1 MTSDMTAV
9 SLACKLV
16 AFNTVNPPGNEREC
30 AHFVGG
36 LLERA
41 GFQTRFFEFA
51 DKRTTLIARLEGD
64 EDAAAL
70 CFSGHLDTVPLGA
83 APWTQNP
90 FGEIVDGRLYG
101 RGSSDMKAA
110 VAAMVVMAQNLAAR
124 PDRRAG
130 LTLII
135 TSGEETCCQGA
146 HHVAGLGTEAMGKV
160 CAIVVGEPTSNRP
173 VLAHKGSVRFW
184 IRAKGKTAHA
194 SMPEQGINAIYRAA
208 KAVEALRTFDFEVPS
223 HALLGAPTLNVGTIA
238 GGMNINSV
246 PDGTTIGVDIRT
258 IPGLDEVELIGR
270 LRSAVGDDID
280 VERFEGASSIE
291 TDASDPWVQNVFDI
305 LTPIL
310 GERPPP
316 AGVPYF
322 TDASALTPALSNPPT
337 LLLGP
342 GEAAMAH
349 KTDEY
354 CFLSNIDQA
363 VEIYTTIATRWCAG
377 E

>member
-9 SLACKLV
+9 SLACQLI
-16 AFNTVNPPGNEREC
+16 AFDTVNPPGNEREC

-51 DKRTTLIARLEGD
+51 DKRTTLIARLEGS

-83 APWTQNP
+83 APWTQDP

-110 VAAMVVMAQNLAAR
+110 VAAMVVMARKLATR
-124 PDRRAG
+124 PERRAE

-135 TSGEETCCQGA
+135 TAGEETCCQGG
-146 HHVAGLGTEAMGKV
+146 HHVAGLGPDAIGKV
-160 CAIVVGEPTSNRP
+160 NAIVVGEPTSNRP
-173 VLAHKGSVRFW
+173 VVAHKGSVRFS

-208 KAVEALRTFDFEVPS
+208 KVIEALRLFDFEMPS
-223 HALLGAPTLNVGTIA
+223 HPLLGAPTLNVGTIT

-246 PDGTTIGVDIRT
+246 PDAATIGVDIRT
-258 IPGLDEVELIGR
+258 IPGQNEAELIRR
-270 LRSAVGDDID
+270 LQSTLGDDID
-280 VERFEGASSIE
+280 VERVEGACSIE
-291 TDASDPWVQNVFDI
+291 TDASDPWVRTVFDI
-305 LTPIL
+305 LMPIL
-310 GERPPP
+310 GERPQP

-322 TDASALTPALSNPPT
+322 TDASALTPALGNPPT

-354 CFLSNIDQA
+354 CLISRIDQA